1 MRNSVI
7 LICVAIILC
16 LGAAYADSLSG
27 NDILVRVDKNLC
39 PDDRVGISS
48 LVINGARASR
58 TVKCKSWAAGMEK
71 SYTQYLAPPREA
83 GTKMLKLKDQLWTYD
98 PTTDRTILI
107 AGHMLRQSMLG
118 SDISYEDFMQDSR
131 LSNMY
136 NADITG
142 EEKVSDRL
150 CYVLSLK
157 AKVDDVAYYSRRLWV
172 DKERFLPLKQELN
185 GKSGALLK
193 TLTVNEVFK
202 VGERWYPKRMIY
214 KDASLDGKGTEIII
228 ESIDFNVKI
237 PDSVFN
243 KSSLKR

>member
-1 MRNSVI
+1 MKKPVI
-7 LICVAIILC
+7 FICVAILLC
-16 LGAAYADSLSG
+16 ANAACADSLSG
-27 NDILVRVDKNLC
+27 RDILTKVDKNLC

-48 LVINGARASR
+48 LIINGARASR
-58 TVKCKSWAAGMEK
+58 TVKCKTWAAGMDK

-131 LSNMY
+131 LSSLY
-136 NADITG
+136 DVEITG
-142 EEKVSDRL
+142 DEKIGDRP
-150 CYVLSLK
+150 CHVLSLK

-185 GKSGALLK
+185 GKSGVLLK

-214 KDASLDGKGTEIII
+214 KDVSLEGSGTVIII

-243 KSSLKR
+243 KASLKR

>member
-1 MRNSVI
+1 MKNHVLLIFITI
-7 LICVAIILC
+7 LLC
-16 LGAAYADSLSG
+16 ANAAYADSLSG
-27 NDILVRVDKNLC
+27 RDILTNVDKNLC

-58 TVKCKSWAAGMEK
+58 TVKCKTWAAGMDK

-131 LSNMY
+131 LSSLY
-136 NADITG
+136 DVEITG
-142 EEKVSDRL
+142 DEKIGDRP
-150 CYVLSLK
+150 CYVLTLK

-185 GKSGALLK
+185 GKSGVLLK

-214 KDASLDGKGTEIII
+214 KDVSLEGSGTVIII

-243 KSSLKR
+243 KASLKR

>member
-1 MRNSVI
+1 MKKPVI
-7 LICVAIILC
+7 LICIAILFC
-16 LGAAYADSLSG
+16 TNAAYADSLSG
-27 NDILVRVDKNLC
+27 RDILINVDKNLC

-58 TVKCKSWAAGMEK
+58 TVKCKTWAAGMDK

-131 LSNMY
+131 LSSLY
-136 NADITG
+136 DVEITG
-142 EEKVSDRL
+142 DEKVGDRP
-150 CYVLSLK
+150 CHVLSLK

-185 GKSGALLK
+185 GKSGVLLK

-214 KDASLDGKGTEIII
+214 KDVSLEGSGTVIII

-243 KSSLKR
+243 KASLKR